1 MGKTFKS
8 LRIDAGLSRLDL
20 AHQLN
25 LKEDTI
31 KKYERSYRL
40 PSEKK
45 LLEMQVIFRCSFE
58 EIIDAYTYHK
68 KDKIEKSK

>member
-45 LLEMQVIFRCSFE
+45 LLEMQGIFGCSFE
-58 EIIDAYTYHK
+58 EIIEAYTYHK
-68 KDKIEKSK
+68 KDKIEKTK